1 MRCGAEFR
9 RHYIETEIDQ
19 RHDGGIA
26 LADAG
31 GFHDDQ
37 IETCYLACGDY
48 IGQRQR
54 NFRAGFASREGAHE
68 NAFLP
73 APRADCVHADAVT
86 EKRTARFASRGIDR
100 NHGDLER
107 VALIE
112 ANAANEFVGQRRL
125 ACAARSGD
133 AQRRSRDCFCGLMQ
147 GVFEPWSSL
156 AVLQRGDQLRQRA
169 MARASLA
176 VRQCVQRGGSVL
188 REIDVA
194 SLNHRQD
201 HAGQAHA
208 LAVFGAEDFGD
219 AVGLQFS
226 NLGGNDDAAAASEY
240 LDARAAAFFQQVNH
254 VFEVFDMPALIAGHG
269 DGMRVLLQSSG
280 HDFVNRAVVAEVND
294 FSAVGHQNAA
304 HDVDGGVVTVEE
316 RGRGDKANF
325 VGRFVFGGLLGWL
338 LGNG

>member
-1 MRCGAEFR
+1 MRAEFR

-156 AVLQRGDQLRQRA
+156 AFSSAVINCASARWRGPASRSSMRPA
-169 MARASLA
+169 WRERIARD
-176 VRQCVQRGGSVL
+176 RCRK
-188 REIDVA
+188 
-194 SLNHRQD
+194 
-201 HAGQAHA
+201 
-208 LAVFGAEDFGD
+208 
-219 AVGLQFS
+219 
-226 NLGGNDDAAAASEY
+226 
-240 LDARAAAFFQQVNH
+240 
-254 VFEVFDMPALIAGHG
+254 P
-269 DGMRVLLQSSG
+269 QSSTG
-280 HDFVNRAVVAEVND
+280 SCRQAMRWP
-294 FSAVGHQNAA
+294 SSG
-304 HDVDGGVVTVEE
+304 
-316 RGRGDKANF
+316 
-325 VGRFVFGGLLGWL
+325 
-338 LGNG
+338 